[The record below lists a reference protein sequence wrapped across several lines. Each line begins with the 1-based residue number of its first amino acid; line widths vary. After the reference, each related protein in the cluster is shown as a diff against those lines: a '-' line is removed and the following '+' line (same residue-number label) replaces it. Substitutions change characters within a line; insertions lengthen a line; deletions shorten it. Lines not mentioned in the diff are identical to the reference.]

1 LERAARAVGID
12 DDSTVVVYDAMTGAW
27 AARVWWVLRSFG
39 LDTVYVLNGGLD
51 AWIRSGRQTATGPT
65 IMPQRPG
72 TFHARERRGFYVDI
86 DAVKPIALRP
96 DGAQDSLLICGVRRA
111 EYLGRGSFDPRAGH
125 IPHSVSLPY
134 PDLLDENGMIT
145 VERVRSVLADANIK
159 LDRKLILYCGG
170 GINASGLALAL
181 AEAGH
186 AGMTIYDGSLNEWR
200 ADPSLPMATGA
211 DEAVLG

>member
-1 LERAARAVGID
+1 
-12 DDSTVVVYDAMTGAW
+12 
-27 AARVWWVLRSFG
+27 
-39 LDTVYVLNGGLD
+39 
-51 AWIRSGRQTATGPT
+51 
-65 IMPQRPG
+65 
-72 TFHARERRGFYVDI
+72 
-86 DAVKPIALRP
+86 
-96 DGAQDSLLICGVRRA
+96 
-111 EYLGRGSFDPRAGH
+111 
-125 IPHSVSLPY
+125 
-134 PDLLDENGMIT
+134 MIT
-145 VERVRSVLADANIK
+145 AERVRSVPADANIK